1 MIRHFVTIKIVP
13 KFVPAL
19 ITFVSFEYYPIRRRF
34 VFVTLDR
41 GELKNDNDSLELSP
55 NIANCPLKYLKVG
68 ELLVLIEK

>member
-41 GELKNDNDSLELSP
+41 GELKNDNDSLEI
-55 NIANCPLKYLKVG
+55 IANCPLKYLKVG

>member
-34 VFVTLDR
+34 VSVTLDR
-41 GELKNDNDSLELSP
+41 GELKNDNDSLEI
-55 NIANCPLKYLKVG
+55 IANCPLKYLKVG